1 MGLEISNTTVRIV
14 DLLPPGG
21 FSLAGIHA
29 RNVTFLGPAVLLL
42 HGDVLFQGKTNIGGS
57 VEGILWTL
65 ENGRTQVNGAVDA
78 KDATFEDCA
87 FVGVGFASTH
97 DMLQQMI
104 GGAEVAPSN

>member
-21 FSLAGIHA
+21 FSLEGMHA

-42 HGDVLFQGKTNIGGS
+42 HGNVIFGGTTNVGGS
-57 VEGILWTL
+57 VESILWTL
-65 ENGRTQVNGAVDA
+65 EAGRTEVMGAIDA
-78 KDATFEDCA
+78 KDATFDDCT

-97 DMLQQMI
+97 ELLQQLI
-104 GGAEVAPSN
+104 LNAHV